1 MKTIHKFVL
10 TLASEQVILLNE
22 GAKPLTVDMQ
32 YDRPCL
38 WAEVDTDKPKVPT
51 VVRMFGT
58 GSTLPDNP
66 GNPGKYLGTVYPT
79 EYLVLHYYINGDP
92 ELCTLC

>member
-10 TLASEQVILLNE
+10 TLASEQLILLNE

-32 YDRPCL
+32 YDKPCL
-38 WAEVDTDKPKVPT
+38 WAEVDTDKPRVST

-58 GSTLPDNP
+58 GSVLPD
-66 GNPGKYLGTVYPT
+66 NPGKYLGTVCPA
-79 EYLVLHYYINGDP
+79 EYLVFHYYINGEP
-92 ELCTLC
+92 ELCALC

>member
-10 TLASEQVILLNE
+10 ALASEQVILLNE
-22 GAKPLTVDMQ
+22 GAKLLTIGMQ
-32 YDRPCL
+32 YDKPCL
-38 WAEVDTDKPKVPT
+38 WAEVDTDKPKVST

-66 GNPGKYLGTVYPT
+66 GKYLGTVYLR
-79 EYLVLHYYINGDP
+79 YLVFHYYINGEP
-92 ELCTLC
+92 ELCALC